1 MRLIDML
8 PPELNTEM
16 GYILTECM
24 EQDPLFDPMSYEC
37 QSFALQIL
45 LAREVVRQRQIA
57 PVKYEVISSSPY
69 VDWDFEQEMME
80 YTEEAYV
87 IRDLLSLVDMEVPL
101 EIIETWSDKD
111 ISAVAFWAG
120 AAHLKA
126 SDNHDVKIPK
136 MPKVLK
142 PYKK

>member
-1 MRLIDML
+1 ML
-8 PPELNTEM
+8 PRELLPELQD
-16 GYILTECM
+16 IFVECM
-24 EQDPLFDPMSYEC
+24 DYDPYFDPSEYAW

-45 LAREVVRQRQIA
+45 LAREAVRQRQAIK
-57 PVKYEVISSSPY
+57 VKYEVVSSTPY
-69 VDWDFEQEMME
+69 VDEDFEQEMME

-87 IRDLLSLVDMEVPL
+87 VRDLLSLVDMEVPL
-101 EIIETWSDKD
+101 EIIETWSDED